1 MKLQRQLHSPQLD
14 HWIIIPI
21 WLCLFLP
28 RFSLASGIVARWRA
42 YSYYTFLFFPG
53 LSCGSPCLWNSQWNQ
68 ICMSTS
74 VLLEERRRII
84 FFPLRH
90 CVISQWFFSI
100 LTLSYQFK
108 VYSLQRAVDSINND
122 TTGSAW
128 LAGGREAW
136 ARGMARAL
144 TGADSLI
151 HCPWPGWTNLNDLV
165 ESMRF
170 IIRYEVW
177 SMRGKC
183 FQNLGLDNWIYW

>member
-28 RFSLASGIVARWRA
+28 RFSLASGTVARWRA

-122 TTGSAW
+122 TTGQRQC
-128 LAGGREAW
+128 LAGWGPGSLGQGHGPGTDWRW
-136 ARGMARAL
+136 L
-144 TGADSLI
+144 TDSLSV
-151 HCPWPGWTNLNDLV
+151 TRVN
-165 ESMRF
+165 ESKWSCREHEVH
-170 IIRYEVW
+170 YKVW
-177 SMRGKC
+177 SLKYEGEV
-183 FQNLGLDNWIYW
+183 FSEFGFG